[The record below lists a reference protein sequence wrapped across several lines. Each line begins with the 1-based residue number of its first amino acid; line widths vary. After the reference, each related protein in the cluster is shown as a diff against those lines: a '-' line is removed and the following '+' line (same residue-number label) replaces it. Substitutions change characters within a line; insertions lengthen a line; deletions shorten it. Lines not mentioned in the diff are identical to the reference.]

1 MPERTVE
8 VVPEEGLHARPASLF
23 VEMVNDH
30 DATVMIGPEGAA
42 DDDLVN
48 ASSMLAVTGL
58 GVAGGEKLRIV
69 ADGADAEDVLDALE
83 ELLSTPEDEL

>member
-1 MPERTVE
+1 MPERVIT

-23 VEMVNDH
+23 VETVNEY
-30 DATVMIGPEGAA
+30 DAEVTIGPEGAA

-58 GVAGGEKLRIV
+58 GVAGGEKLRVV
-69 ADGADAEDVLDALE
+69 AEGSDAEDVLDALE